1 MEKIIKAVNKTAKH
15 IKKKKDQ
22 YEKSKN
28 IKKQDRELVEIL
40 GADTPIEITI
50 SAKSIIKIG
59 IIVLLVL
66 AVGQLIIQLQNIII
80 LTAISFFVAL
90 SLSPILDAIETKL
103 RLPRPIA
110 ILLIY
115 LFFFGALGLLFVKIL
130 PILSEQLSDMA
141 TDVRQYVRNTPET
154 LSTLQPWLERLNIT
168 IEPKQ
173 IEALVTQNLS
183 QIAKNLQ
190 SVTQSTVGVL
200 TDIFQGLF
208 NLIFALVLIF
218 FILLERE
225 SIGQFLLSLFPKKD
239 RNYLITKTNTI
250 QIKMADWIKAQIIL
264 MVSVG
269 AFMYVGAK
277 IMEITLG
284 MKYAATI
291 GLLAGFMELFP
302 YIGVWVT
309 GIFMILIA
317 INISWWAVFISLALI
332 TLVQFLEGN
341 VLIPLIMEK
350 VIGLSSVA
358 TILAIA
364 IGGILGNMA
373 GGVPLSI
380 LGMILAV
387 PIAASISIF
396 IDEYSNRQEAD

>member
-1 MEKIIKAVNKTAKH
+1 MKKIIKAVHTTVKD
-15 IKKKKDQ
+15 IQKKKEL
-22 YEKSKN
+22 YENAKNSN
-28 IKKQDRELVEIL
+28 IKTPELIEIL
-40 GADTPIEITI
+40 QSDKPMEVTF

-59 IIVLLVL
+59 IIVLLVISM
-66 AVGQLIIQLQNIII
+66 GQLIVQLQNIII
-80 LTAISFFVAL
+80 LTAISFFIAL
-90 SLSPILDAIETKL
+90 SLSPILDSIETKL
-103 RLPRPIA
+103 KFPRPLA

-115 LFFFGALGLLFVKIL
+115 ILFFGALALLFVKIL
-130 PILSEQLSDMA
+130 PILAEQLSDMA
-141 TDVRQYVRNTPET
+141 LDIKNYLQNTPET
-154 LSTLQPWLERLNIT
+154 ISAIQPWIDRLNLG

-173 IEALVTQNLS
+173 VEELLS
-183 QIAKNLQ
+183 KNITQIAKNLQ
-190 SVTQSTVGVL
+190 SVTQSTFDIL
-200 TDIFQGLF
+200 TQIFQGLF

-225 SIGQFLLSLFPKKD
+225 SIGNFLLSLFPKKD
-239 RNYLITKTNTI
+239 RKYLINKSKSI

-264 MVSVG
+264 MISVG
-269 AFMYVGAK
+269 LFMYAGAK
-277 IMEITLG
+277 VMELTLG

-291 GLLAGFMELFP
+291 GLLSGFMELFP

-317 INISWWAVFISLALI
+317 INISWWAVFVSLGLI

-341 VLIPLIMEK
+341 VLIPVIMEK

-387 PIAASISIF
+387 PVAASISIF
-396 IDEYSNRQEAD
+396 INEYSHRKH